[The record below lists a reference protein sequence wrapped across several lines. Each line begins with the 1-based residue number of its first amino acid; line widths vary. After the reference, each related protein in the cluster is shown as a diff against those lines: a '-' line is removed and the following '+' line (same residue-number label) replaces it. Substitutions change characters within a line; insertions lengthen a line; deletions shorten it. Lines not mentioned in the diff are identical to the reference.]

1 MQDSSDF
8 KIPPHRSRLVKYVA
22 STGGR
27 FPHHM
32 AATRPLRPIL
42 PSTPGLLR
50 IRFVTRRARGNFS
63 IRERLEF
70 AELDRCQLDTRI
82 ARQVYR
88 KPDDIDQRLGCRC
101 ESVTSH

>member
-1 MQDSSDF
+1 MAENH
-8 KIPPHRSRLVKYVA
+8 KARTHNKAGARRV
-22 STGGR
+22 STVRR

-32 AATRPLRPIL
+32 ATTRPLRPIL

-70 AELDRCQLDTRI
+70 AELDRCQLDTGI

-88 KPDDIDQRLGCRC
+88 KPDDIDQRLCGRC

>member
-1 MQDSSDF
+1 MAENH
-8 KIPPHRSRLVKYVA
+8 KARTHNKAGARRV

-32 AATRPLRPIL
+32 ATTRPLPPIL

-70 AELDRCQLDTRI
+70 SELDRCQLDTRI

-88 KPDDIDQRLGCRC
+88 KPYDNKHRLGSPS
-101 ESVTSH
+101 E